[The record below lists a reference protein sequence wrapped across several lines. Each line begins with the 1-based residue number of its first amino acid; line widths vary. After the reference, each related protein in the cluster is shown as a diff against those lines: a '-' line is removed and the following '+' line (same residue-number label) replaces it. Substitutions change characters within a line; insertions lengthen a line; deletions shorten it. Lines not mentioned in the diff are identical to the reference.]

1 MPSVGIYLLMRR
13 RAALAAAATALVAVG
28 VLAIGGRALLAWILP
43 GLLGLAIH
51 GDVTAT
57 QVQIGDG
64 HLIMRGVHATKN
76 GDPLLDA
83 PEVEVDYSLR
93 DLLPGSH
100 HRYGLRGI
108 RLDRPV
114 FTLFRRAD
122 GSYDIALGF
131 AGSPVQRGPNRINPV
146 PIAFYVNVRD
156 GSVAL
161 RDPAAL
167 DPQARAINMHGVE
180 LLGTINSATRT
191 HYSLIGL
198 FAAAKPQPFSIK
210 GTIDETR
217 GWAMHHALAAEI
229 PLRPLANFFINTR
242 AAQIL
247 AGRATGVDL
256 RYYGLRGADPN
267 GPLDLHLGGQV
278 RISGTVLQLAGL
290 AAPVRNIDGNVEM
303 VDDQVFFRG
312 LRAAI
317 AGIPL
322 EGTGAMFDFAAPQF
336 RIRLATNGNLAA
348 LRTLFAFARGQDIEG
363 AATIGVVVD
372 GPVGSPRIQAT
383 VDAPRASYRGIV
395 FERLH
400 AAAAYSNS
408 TVLFMP
414 LEAHAQGADFI
425 VRGALELGARVHSRL
440 ALHIEAPADAL
451 PYAGELLGAEPLVG
465 DIMLDGENTN
475 FYGYGALQS
484 ARGIERMAAVVHAD
498 PGGIL
503 DVAPLWIDTHHGKLY
518 AGYHLDRTN
527 DASSFW
533 IRAQHLSL
541 RTPAHTSFLGIA
553 LPVMPPL
560 DGTVDEASIV
570 GGEAS
575 GYHTLLAGTVRA
587 HRTTIAG
594 VRLDNVEASFAG
606 TLASAAIDP
615 IVASGPWGTLDGSG
629 ALSLNTIA
637 VRGAYR
643 GTLQGLRPF
652 MNELPASGDV
662 AGTASLAIGAHGIIV
677 QADNVQ
683 LRNANLRGIPISAVT
698 GTLAIRGGV
707 LRVESARAQ
716 VASGTLIAAGAYNQG
731 ISLIATHLDG
741 ARLRALGLPL
751 DAGEVEADGTLAAG
765 SPLPTFNGG
774 VVVTRGRVQQF
785 AVAGSGVVALR
796 GDGARLDHVVGG
808 VDGIYAVASGSIAA
822 LTSGAPQY
830 QLNANVPAGDLKT
843 AIADLGIAGHYS
855 EGTFNAALDVRGAG
869 LDPRVNGAIA
879 VPAGS
884 INGLYYIDASGIIA
898 ADRSGVVLRQGAV
911 TVGST
916 QLAVN
921 AAENPR
927 VSALQLQAPRTDLA
941 DFNNFFDTGDTLD
954 GNGSVRFDVI
964 SQAHQLSSNG
974 DIAISHF
981 RYRNLPI
988 GDTNAA
994 WSSSHSVLRG
1004 SLDVTGAEGSL
1015 HSRGSVAVAQE
1026 HQFFHIL
1033 RDSRYAISADV
1044 TQLDLST
1051 WIAALGYPQVSVTGY
1066 LNGNARINGRY
1077 PTMQLQASASL
1088 KNGTVWRLPIDSASG
1103 TFSSNGGRLVID
1115 RFDLSAPGLAASA
1128 SGSLGFTRND
1138 RLAVTLHGSS
1148 SDLPQL
1154 VAQLWR
1160 VQIPVKGTF
1169 ESTLTIGGSI
1179 ANPTYEAAFD
1189 AKNAVLNGVEVPS
1202 LYGALQLHG
1211 NDVVLHNA
1219 GATLAKGTIAVTGS
1233 APIRVSPL
1241 GIGPASKP
1249 IALAVEVKGVDP
1261 AAFDALVGNNTKLGG
1276 TIDGSLGISGT
1287 VAQPTVTGKFSVTK
1301 GSYVSDFERTPITA
1315 IEASMTFDRTSA
1327 SVDKLQARFGNG
1339 TVSGSGRIAFG
1350 TPVTYAVKLIA
1361 KGAQLNLP
1369 EFGNGAID
1377 ANLALTRA
1385 DSHDALLSGTAQ
1397 LSNATIPFAAFLAAT
1412 EKSAQIGAAP
1422 LPLDFDVAMNAGK
1435 NVRVRGSGFGA
1446 GLDIGATGGVHLA
1459 GSLAAPTLDG
1469 SFTATSGTLTYYD
1482 RAFRVQQAKVTF
1494 RPDAGIIPTL
1504 HASAVS
1510 HVSNPDPYSAYS
1522 SVDVTVAVNGPVT
1535 NPQVTF
1541 SSNPPGYTNEQ
1552 ILAMIAP
1559 FGGVILSGL
1568 SYAPSQPSNGAA
1580 PIPGAQPIGSTSAS
1594 ISAGQEA
1601 FNILNAQF
1609 SAGLLSPVEG
1619 ALSQSL
1625 GVQNVNLTMDYYGNV
1640 GFSASRF
1647 LGKTVNFLYAT
1658 TFGVP
1663 TRTSFGL
1670 QLVGERATSAQL
1682 AFYFENG
1689 PQRLVETPVANTSSN
1704 NRLSVGLPLQGEQ
1717 GFAFTLQRLFW

>member
-1 MPSVGIYLLMRR
+1 MGIYLLMRR
-13 RAALAAAATALVAVG
+13 RAALAVAAIALVAVG
-28 VLAIGGRALLAWILP
+28 VLAVGGRTLLAWILP

-51 GDVTAT
+51 GNVTAT
-57 QVQIGDG
+57 AVQIGDG

-76 GDPLLDA
+76 GDPLFDA

-100 HRYGLRGI
+100 HRYGLLGI

-114 FTLFRRAD
+114 LTLFRRAD

-131 AGSPVQRGPNRINPV
+131 AASPVQQAPNRLNPV
-146 PIAFYVNVRD
+146 PIAFYVNVHD

-161 RDPAAL
+161 RDPTAL
-167 DPQARAINMHGVE
+167 DQQARAINMHGVE

-229 PLRPLANFFINTR
+229 PLRPLANFFINNR

-247 AGRATGVDL
+247 AGRASGVDL

-267 GPLDLHLGGQV
+267 GPLDQHLGGQV
-278 RISGTVLQLAGL
+278 RISGAALQFVGL
-290 AAPVRNIDGNVEM
+290 AQPVRNVDGYVEM

-312 LRAAI
+312 LRAQI

-322 EGTGAMFDFAAPQF
+322 VATGALFNFAAPQL
-336 RIRLATNGNLAA
+336 RIGVSASADLAN
-348 LRTLFAFARGQDIEG
+348 LRTLFAFARDQDIKG
-363 AATIGVVVD
+363 AATIGIAVD
-372 GPVGSPRIQAT
+372 GSVGSPRVQAT
-383 VDAPRASYRGIV
+383 VDAPHASYRGIA
-395 FERLH
+395 FERMH
-400 AAAAYSNS
+400 AAVAYFNS
-408 TVLFMP
+408 TVLLMP

-425 VRGALELGARVHSRL
+425 VRGALEIGDRVHSRL
-440 ALHIEAPADAL
+440 ALHVNAPADTL
-451 PYAGELLGAEPLVG
+451 PYAGELMGTEPLVG
-465 DIMLDGENTN
+465 DIMLDGEDTN

-484 ARGIERMAAVVHAD
+484 TRGIARMAAVAHAD
-498 PGGIL
+498 PGGVL
-503 DVAPLWIDTHHGKLY
+503 DVGPLWIATGQGTLY
-518 AGYHLDRTN
+518 GGYHLDRTR
-527 DASSFW
+527 DQSSFW
-533 IRAQHLSL
+533 IRAQHLAL
-541 RTPAHTSFLGIA
+541 HTPAHTTFLGVA

-560 DGTVDEASIV
+560 DGTVDDASIV
-570 GGEAS
+570 GGGPS
-575 GYHTLLAGTVRA
+575 GAHAFLAGSVRA
-587 HRTTIAG
+587 HATTIAG
-594 VRLDNVEASFAG
+594 VRLDVVQARFAG
-606 TLASAAIDP
+606 TLANAAIDP
-615 IVASGPWGTLDGSG
+615 IVVSGPWGRLSGTG

-637 VRGAYR
+637 VHGNYR

-652 MNELPASGDV
+652 MNELQASGEV
-662 AGTASLAIGAHGIIV
+662 AGSASLAIASQGIVV

-683 LRNANLRGIPISAVT
+683 LRNANVGGIPIESAS

-707 LRVESARAQ
+707 LRVESARVQ
-716 VASGTLIAAGAYNQG
+716 VAGGTVIAAGAYDRG
-731 ISLIATHLDG
+731 ISLVATRLDAAHLRSLGVPLDG
-741 ARLRALGLPL
+741 GAV
-751 DAGEVEADGTLAAG
+751 DADGTLAGG

-774 VVVTRGRVQQF
+774 VVLAGGRVERF
-785 AVAGSGVVALR
+785 AVAGSGLVLMH
-796 GDGARLDHVVGG
+796 GNGARLDHVVGG
-808 VDGIYAVASGSIAA
+808 IDGIYAVASGTLAA

-830 QLNANVPAGDLKT
+830 QVSATVPAGDLKT

-869 LDPRVNGAIA
+869 LDPQVKGPIG

-884 INGLYYIDASGIIA
+884 INGLPYIDASGIIA
-898 ADRSGVVLRQGAV
+898 ADRSGVLLNDGAV
-911 TVGST
+911 SVGTT
-916 QLAVN
+916 QVEFN
-921 AAENPR
+921 AAENPD
-927 VSALQLQAPRTDLA
+927 VSALQLHAGRTDLS

-964 SQAHQLSSNG
+964 SQAHRLSSNG
-974 DIAISHF
+974 NISIAHF

-988 GDTNAA
+988 GNTSAI
-994 WSSSHSVLRG
+994 WSSGHNVVRG
-1004 SLDVTGAEGSL
+1004 SLDVDGAQGSL
-1015 HSRGSVAVAQE
+1015 HSRGTIALASE
-1026 HQFFHIL
+1026 NEFLHIL
-1033 RDSRYAISADV
+1033 RDSKYAVSAEV
-1044 TQLDLST
+1044 AQLDLST

-1066 LNGNARINGRY
+1066 VNGSATIDGRY
-1077 PTMQLQASASL
+1077 PTMQMRATASL
-1088 KNGTVWRLPIDSASG
+1088 EHGTVWRLPIDDASG
-1103 TFSSNGGRLVID
+1103 SFSSNGGRLVID
-1115 RFDLSAPGLAASA
+1115 RFDLSAPGLQASA
-1128 SGSLGFTRND
+1128 SGSLGFSRYAP
-1138 RLAVTLHGSS
+1138 LAVTLAASS
-1148 SDLPQL
+1148 NDLPQL

-1169 ESTLTIGGSI
+1169 ESTLSIGGSI

-1211 NDVVLHNA
+1211 NDIVLHDA
-1219 GATLAKGTIAVTGS
+1219 GVTLPKGTIAVAGS
-1233 APIRVSPL
+1233 APIRVNPF

-1249 IALAVEVKGVDP
+1249 ISLDVVVKGVDP
-1261 AAFDALVGNNTKLGG
+1261 SAFDALIGNDTKLGG

-1287 VAQPTVTGKFSVTK
+1287 AAQPRITGKFSVTK
-1301 GSYVSDFERTPITA
+1301 GSYVSDLERTPITA
-1315 IEASMTFDRTSA
+1315 IEASTTFDRTTA

-1339 TVSGSGRIAFG
+1339 TVSGSGHIMLGAG
-1350 TPVTYAVKLIA
+1350 ASYAVNLIA
-1361 KGAQLNLP
+1361 KGAQLDLP
-1369 EFGNGAID
+1369 EFGSGAID
-1377 ANLALTRA
+1377 ANLSLTREG
-1385 DSHDALLSGTAQ
+1385 SHDALISGKAE

-1412 EKSAQIGAAP
+1412 QKSALIGGSP
-1422 LPLDFDVAMNAGK
+1422 PPLDFDVQMNAGK

-1459 GSLAAPTLDG
+1459 GSLAAPTLTG
-1469 SFTATSGTLTYYD
+1469 GFAATTGTLTYYD

-1494 RPDAGIIPTL
+1494 RPDEGIIPTL
-1504 HASAVS
+1504 HATAITRVN
-1510 HVSNPDPYSAYS
+1510 NPDPNSAFG
-1522 SVDVTVAVNGPVT
+1522 SVDVTVAVDGLVT
-1535 NPQVTF
+1535 NPQVTV
-1541 SSNPPGYTNEQ
+1541 SSNPPGYSNEQ

-1559 FGGVILSGL
+1559 FGGVLLSGL
-1568 SYAPSQPSNGAA
+1568 SYAPTG
-1580 PIPGAQPIGSTSAS
+1580 IQPIGSTSAS

-1609 SAGLLSPVEG
+1609 SAGLLSPLEG

-1625 GVQNVNLTMDYYGNV
+1625 GFQNVNLTLDYYGNV

-1647 LGKTVNFLYAT
+1647 LGKTVNFLYAA

-1663 TRTSFGL
+1663 QRTSFGL
-1670 QLVGERATSAQL
+1670 QLVGDRATSAQL
-1682 AFYFENG
+1682 SFYFTNG
-1689 PQRLVETPVANTSSN
+1689 PQRLFETPVANTSSG